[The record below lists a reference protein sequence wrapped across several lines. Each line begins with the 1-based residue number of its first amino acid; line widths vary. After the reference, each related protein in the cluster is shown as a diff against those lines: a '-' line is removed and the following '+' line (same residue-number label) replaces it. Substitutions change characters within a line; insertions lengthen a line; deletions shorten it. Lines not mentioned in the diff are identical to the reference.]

1 MGWKRM
7 AKMRVRV
14 LALLPTVTRVC
25 AAWLGSVQRLCWA
38 LFHCVGIRPGGLR
51 ICLLIK
57 KDKR

>member
-1 MGWKRM
+1 M
-7 AKMRVRV
+7 AEMRVRV
-14 LALLPTVTRVC
+14 LPLLPTVTGVC
-25 AAWLGSVQRLCWA
+25 AARLNSVQRLCWA